1 MFKGKKSTIEHDLPT
16 YVFFLEHSLSWMG
29 LHEARASKKSEKEA
43 GAGSRLVNIIN
54 NANSDSFSEQKLR
67 L

>member
-1 MFKGKKSTIEHDLPT
+1 MFFFWSTVSREWVL
-16 YVFFLEHSLSWMG
+16 MRG
-29 LHEARASKKSEKEA
+29 ASKKSEKEA